1 MFTES
6 VFRSMQDLSPADL
19 HCVRAAEG
27 WFELGDAGEAEA
39 ELAKLAKPIQLH
51 PVVSEL
57 RWQIHAQRKHW
68 KDCVVIA
75 RSMTKAAPS
84 EPLGWIHLSYAL
96 HELKRTQEAWDNLIA
111 VVEDFP
117 KEPTIR
123 YNLACY
129 ACQLGDLPE
138 ARRWLKKTFA
148 LGRKKESKQMALQ
161 DLDLKPL
168 WLEIAQM

>member
-1 MFTES
+1 MVE
-6 VFRSMQDLSPADL
+6 LSPADL

-27 WFELGDAGEAEA
+27 WFELGNAREAEA
-39 ELAKLAKPIQLH
+39 ELAKLATSTQLH
-51 PVVSEL
+51 PAVSEL
-57 RWQIHAQRKHW
+57 RWQIHAQCKQW

-75 RSMTKAAPS
+75 RAMTKTSPT

-96 HELKRTQEAWDNLIA
+96 HELKRTQEAWDNLVAI
-111 VVEDFP
+111 VDDFP
-117 KEPTIR
+117 KEPTMP

-148 LGRKKESKQMALQ
+148 MGLKKEAKRMALE
-161 DLDLKPL
+161 DLDLQPL
-168 WLEIAQM
+168 WSEIPDL

>member
-1 MFTES
+1 MPE
-6 VFRSMQDLSPADL
+6 LSPADL

-27 WFELGDAGEAEA
+27 WFELGNAREAEA
-39 ELAKLAKPIQLH
+39 ELDKLATPAQLH

-57 RWQIHAQRKHW
+57 RWQIFAQQKRW
-68 KDCVVIA
+68 QECVLTA
-75 RSMTKAAPS
+75 RAITRNYPA

-117 KEPTIR
+117 KEPTMR

-129 ACQLGDLPE
+129 ACQLGDLPA

-148 LGRKKESKQMALQ
+148 LGRKKETKLMALQ
-161 DLDLKPL
+161 DADLQPL
-168 WLEIAQM
+168 WPEIGGM

>member
-1 MFTES
+1 MH
-6 VFRSMQDLSPADL
+6 DLSPADL

-27 WFELGDAGEAEA
+27 WFELGNAREAES
-39 ELAKLAKPIQLH
+39 ELAQLATPVQLH

-57 RWQIHAQRKHW
+57 RWQIQAQRKQW

-75 RSMTKAAPS
+75 RAITETAPA

-96 HELKRTQEAWDNLIA
+96 HELKHTQAAWDNLIA
-111 VVEDFP
+111 VVDDFP
-117 KEPTIR
+117 KDPTMR

-168 WLEIAQM
+168 RPEIAEL

>member
-1 MFTES
+1 MP
-6 VFRSMQDLSPADL
+6 DLSPADL

-27 WFELGDAGEAEA
+27 WFELGNAREAEA
-39 ELAKLAKPIQLH
+39 ELAKLATPAQLH

-57 RWQIHAQRKHW
+57 LWQIHAQRKQW

-75 RSMTKAAPS
+75 RAMTKTAPS

-96 HELKRTQEAWDNLIA
+96 HELKHTQEAWDNLIA
-111 VVEDFP
+111 IVGDFP
-117 KEPTIR
+117 KEPTMH

-129 ACQLGDLPE
+129 TCQLGDLPE
-138 ARRWLKKTFA
+138 ARRWLKKTLA
-148 LGRKKESKQMALQ
+148 LGRKQETKQMASQ

-168 WLEIAQM
+168 WSEIAEM